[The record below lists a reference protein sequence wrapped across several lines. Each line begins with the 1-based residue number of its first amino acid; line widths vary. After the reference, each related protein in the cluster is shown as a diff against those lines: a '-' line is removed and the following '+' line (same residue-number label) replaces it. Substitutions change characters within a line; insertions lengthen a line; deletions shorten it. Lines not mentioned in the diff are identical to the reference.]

1 MIVNLHVHFLL
12 AREESLL
19 IDPFLLFQ
27 EESSTSHGLSCE
39 PNPLPLSSN
48 KNELDANYENMIE
61 NLLLQQVLLYTRERA
76 NAPHPH
82 RSSSVTPNSL
92 WIRQQGQQSLAS
104 KQSADDSD
112 NEPLVLTTSR
122 QENHRDE
129 PSLCLIE
136 SNDDSSSHLLE
147 NILQQYNQQQDGHSN
162 FDQNLMDLILKR
174 NRERKSLTTCTHNG
188 FYFRLQWLAIGLVID
203 RIFFYL
209 YFTATLVSYFVT
221 LCLIPISH
229 PNLTIDIR
237 SL

>member
-1 MIVNLHVHFLL
+1 MIDSF
-12 AREESLL
+12 
-19 IDPFLLFQ
+19 LFQ
-27 EESSTSHGLSCE
+27 EESTTSHGLSCE
-39 PNPLPLSSN
+39 PNPLPLTSN

-76 NAPHPH
+76 NPPHAQ
-82 RSSSVTPNSL
+82 RSSSVTQNSL
-92 WIRQQGQQSLAS
+92 WIRQQGQQSPQQPLAS
-104 KQSADDSD
+104 KQSVDDSD

-122 QENHRDE
+122 RETQHDE
-129 PSLCLIE
+129 PSLCLVE

-147 NILQQYNQQQDGHSN
+147 TILQQYSDQRDSRTN
-162 FDQNLMDLILKR
+162 FDENLMDLILKR

-203 RIFFYL
+203 RVFFYL

-221 LCLIPISH
+221 LWLIPFSH